1 MNKAGSLLFLRTGSD
16 MRGGGTSKP
25 PADAGLPCDMKAL
38 LEAFQ
43 TKNSLR
49 FVDFFDVAV
58 DYGLKDIYGGRMS
71 VATLIEFEESVLNAA
86 FAYVRP
92 RKEYENG
99 LGETRTLKERI
110 FGVYATFVFYYAQ
123 PVDYVTRIRATPT
136 DIYDLQQLA
145 TLLSLRCL
153 EAYGFLH
160 RLLSDHAFVLV
171 SHVKKHDLSHHQQYE
186 RPNPAEL
193 LLDEE
198 ERYVPLEAVKEMID
212 DSVPK
217 VYFEISLRINEI
229 FGFQAMKFAQ
239 QEMERKQKLIGN
251 DMVVAETTNNFLDKA
266 TRIYSSLKY
275 EFSKMD
281 QHMYEV

>member
-1 MNKAGSLLFLRTGSD
+1 

-99 LGETRTLKERI
+99 LGETRTLK
-110 FGVYATFVFYYAQ
+110 
-123 PVDYVTRIRATPT
+123 IRATPT

-212 DSVPK
+212 DS
-217 VYFEISLRINEI
+217 
-229 FGFQAMKFAQ
+229 AMKFAQ

-281 QHMYEV
+281 QHMYEDAALTKLHYPDLIDAQYKLVVQRSVPFEFSWLP